1 VVALSPMP
9 SIFTRERIATYCTA
23 LLISAV
29 VVQVF
34 SVIRDRQIGG
44 DFAVFYAEGKVALK
58 YPHSQLYNLDFQER
72 EYSAITG
79 SQETSPFPYAPW
91 FTIPLEFF
99 ARFPYLLAFA
109 VWTLVSLT
117 FLIAGFLLLA
127 RALKLPTAW
136 HRVGVLACLA
146 FPPYLFYT
154 LINGQPTAF
163 AFFILA
169 MTFFLQANGR
179 QLMAGI
185 ILSLLT
191 YKPTLVV
198 FIGPMLL
205 LTRQWRI
212 LVGLILGGTILAL
225 ISYLW
230 AGAEGCKGFFNIVRL
245 YTQATTSP
253 VEIFQTHKYI
263 NIGAAL
269 RPLLGPQPKLQF
281 ILLLVAFPLAC
292 LLWYRVGPRPL
303 SWSIAIVLGLLLG
316 LYTPIYDST
325 LLIFA
330 VILIGLDTLD
340 TWLVGALYLVPLV
353 TVTIAKFTGIQL
365 YTVILIIFLIVLVQ
379 RSLIS
384 EYSRSKVSI

>member
-1 VVALSPMP
+1 MS
-9 SIFTRERIATYCTA
+9 SIFTRERIAYYCTA

-34 SVIRDRQIGG
+34 SVVRDRQIGG
-44 DFAVFYAEGKVALK
+44 DFAVFYAEGKLALK

-79 SQETSPFPYAPW
+79 SQETSPFPYPPW

-99 ARFPYLLAFA
+99 ARLPYLLAFA
-109 VWTLVSLT
+109 LWTLVSLT
-117 FLIAGFLLLA
+117 FLIGGFLLLA

-136 HRVGVLACLA
+136 DRVGVLACLA

-154 LINGQPTAF
+154 LINGQPAAF

-169 MTFFLQANGR
+169 MTFFLQKNGR
-179 QLMAGI
+179 QLLAGI

-191 YKPTLVV
+191 YKPTLIV

-212 LVGLILGGTILAL
+212 LVGLTLGGTILAL

-230 AGAEGCKGFFNIVRL
+230 AGAEGYKGFFNLLRL

-253 VEIFQTHKYI
+253 VEIFQTYKYI

-281 ILLLVAFPLAC
+281 ILLLAASLFAFFS
-292 LLWYRVGPRPL
+292 WYRVGSRPL
-303 SWSIAIVLGLLLG
+303 SWSIAIVLGLLLS

-353 TVTIAKFTGIQL
+353 TVPIAKFTGIQL
-365 YTVILIIFLIVLVQ
+365 YTIVLIVFLFVLV
-379 RSLIS
+379 RRALTSA
-384 EYSRSKVSI
+384 YSRSKLSI